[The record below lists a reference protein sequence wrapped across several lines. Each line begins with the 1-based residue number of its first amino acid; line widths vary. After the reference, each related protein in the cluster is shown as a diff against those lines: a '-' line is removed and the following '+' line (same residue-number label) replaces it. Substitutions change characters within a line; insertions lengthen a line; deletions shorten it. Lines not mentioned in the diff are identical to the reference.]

1 MKHPLQNVVAKLCT
15 LILVGLSIAFF
26 AVAGRAQ
33 SYPCGGGV
41 YFTSYDN
48 TNVYRYTSSTNAIT
62 AVAGYSI
69 TAPSAASAV
78 TPDGTRLYYADN
90 GSDLRYNTGGTSNF
104 AASLNTMPSTSV
116 QRMGIAPDGTGYLMD
131 GVAGSLQYYKFTT
144 GGATSTVTGPFTL
157 ALQPSTAPAI
167 GRGGDIAFDGSGIGY
182 IVDQSRNLYRLDF
195 TNNVINYLSTISGI
209 TTGQNPN
216 GMGFS
221 QTITGTYELYLST
234 LSNTLYR
241 LNLATS
247 TATLVT
253 PSSTVGGFT
262 QNDIAS
268 CVFPASFLPNVNA
281 VKAWRNVT
289 KGDPATF
296 ATSTSPNVGDTLEYR
311 VVVRNTGLIAAGGV
325 TFQDTIPSG
334 LVYTASTTT
343 LNGVAVTDNA
353 GTGNAAFAYGTAKTI
368 QGYNQL
374 AGSGLLLVDTTPGT
388 INDNEAVVTFR
399 VTVTNPFTGTANPVL
414 NTAVVN
420 YAGAAA
426 PVNSNTTSTT
436 VLLPDLR
443 IAKTHTGSFTRGS
456 TGVYTITVTN
466 AGTASTAGT
475 ITVTDNLPA
484 GLSVNGGAAAS
495 VSVGNT
501 NWTCVSNNSSPQT
514 ITCNSIAGFVIPS
527 TSGSNTSVLT
537 LTVNVATSAASSVT
551 NNVSVAGGGEP
562 ALNNGNNTASD
573 PTTTVGG
580 APLVTLVKSCT
591 TLVGST
597 PTDCGSVN
605 LSSGMDM
612 TYTIAFT
619 NTGGQSAVSFSVID
633 PNPANATLKLNNNTD
648 FKVGSVASVLPTG
661 LTGVTV
667 AYSNDSGATYA
678 YTPVSLGG
686 GAPAGY
692 DRNVTHVR
700 WSFTGALSQTSPNN
714 TGNVSFLLRI
724 R

>member
-1 MKHPLQNVVAKLCT
+1 MKNLC
-15 LILVGLSIAFF
+15 IHFASAFRLSIIGLAIAIFT
-26 AVAGRAQ
+26 AVVSAQ
-33 SYPCGGGV
+33 SYPCGNGV
-41 YFTSYDN
+41 YFTSYSN
-48 TNVYRYTSSTNAIT
+48 TNVYKYTPSTNAVT
-62 AVAGYSI
+62 QVTGFSI
-69 TAPSAASAV
+69 TNPSAASAV

-90 GSDLRYNTGGTSNF
+90 SSDLRYNTGTAVNVL
-104 AASLNTMPSTSV
+104 ASSNTMPSTSV

-131 GVAGSLQYYKFTT
+131 GVAGSLQYYRFTT

-157 ALQPSTAPAI
+157 AMQPSTATPI
-167 GRGGDIAFDGSGIGY
+167 GRGGDIAFDGNGIGY
-182 IVDQSRNLYRLDF
+182 IVDQAKNLYRLDF
-195 TNNVINYLSTISGI
+195 TNNVINFLSPISGI
-209 TTGQNPN
+209 AAADNPN
-216 GMGFS
+216 GFGFS

-234 LSNTLYR
+234 LNNTLYR
-241 LNLATS
+241 VNLSTA

-268 CVFPASFLPNVNA
+268 CVFPVSFLPDVNA
-281 VKAWRNVT
+281 IKAWRNIT

-296 ATSTSPNVGDTLEYR
+296 ATSTSPNAGDTIEYR

-325 TFQDTIPSG
+325 TLQDTIPSG
-334 LVYTASTTT
+334 LNYTASTTT
-343 LNGVAVTDNA
+343 LNGVAVTDSA
-353 GTGNAAFAYGTAKTI
+353 GTGNAAFPYSTARTI

-388 INDNEAVVTFR
+388 LTDNEAVVTFR

-420 YAGAAA
+420 YAGATA
-426 PVNSNTTSTT
+426 PENSNTTSTT

-443 IAKTHTGSFTRGS
+443 IAKTHTGNFTRGS
-456 TGVYTITVTN
+456 TGVYTLTVTN
-466 AGTASTAGT
+466 SGTASTAGT

-484 GLSVNGGAAAS
+484 GLSVNSGGAGT
-495 VSVGNT
+495 VLVGNT
-501 NWTCVSNNSSPQT
+501 NWNCSSNATNPQT

-527 TSGSNTSVLT
+527 TVGSNTSVLT
-537 LTVNVATSAASSVT
+537 LTVNVAASAASSIT
-551 NNVSVAGGGEP
+551 NNASVSGGSEP

-597 PTDCGSVN
+597 PTDCASVN
-605 LSSGMDM
+605 LSSGMDL
-612 TYTIAFT
+612 TYRIVFT
-619 NTGGQSAVSFSVID
+619 NTGGQAAVSFAMID
-633 PNPANATLKLNNNTD
+633 PNPAIATLKLNNNTD

-661 LTGVTV
+661 LTGVNV
-667 AYSNDSGATYA
+667 AYSNDSGASYT

-700 WSFTGALSQTSPNN
+700 WSFTGSLSQTAPNN